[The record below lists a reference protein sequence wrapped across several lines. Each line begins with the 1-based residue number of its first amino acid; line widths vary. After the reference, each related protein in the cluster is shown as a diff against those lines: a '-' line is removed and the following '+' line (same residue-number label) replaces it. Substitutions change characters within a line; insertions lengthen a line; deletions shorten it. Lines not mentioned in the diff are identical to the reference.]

1 MGEDAL
7 QQLRRNISDLNLEIL
22 GLLTQRG
29 QLVLQVAKLKRQRG
43 MELADPDREQVMLD
57 ELTASNRGPFTNEMI
72 AAIYREVFK
81 ASRSLMKL

>member
-81 ASRSLMKL
+81 ASRALMKP